1 MKIFRFFIII
11 LFAIVSFPGY
21 GQVWPSRPVKMIIP
35 FPPGGTLDTVGRMLA
50 QKLSEQTNQNFI
62 VENRAGGN
70 GFIGA
75 DIVAKSNPDGYTFL
89 FSASTFISAPLAAK
103 TVPFNVDRDFL
114 PVALVARAPM
124 SLAVN
129 KNFPANDVKSLMAYL
144 KANPGKV
151 SFAVGSIG
159 SAGHLATDLFRKS
172 ANLDILIVPYKGTAP
187 AFQDLVGGQIDAFID
202 PVLGSMPYY
211 KSGML
216 KLLGVTSNK
225 RVLTIPEVPT
235 IGETIPGY
243 EFYSWFGVWLPS
255 KTPLTIANQL
265 NAELNKALS
274 SDMRDK
280 LLQMGLVVGGG
291 TMLDFTKFQA
301 IETVNA
307 KKIIEDGSI
316 SLD

>member
-1 MKIFRFFIII
+1 MKILRVIII
-11 LFAIVSFPGY
+11 LFFVMICVPGK
-21 GQVWPSRPVKMIIP
+21 GQVWPTRPVKMIIP

-75 DIVAKSNPDGYTFL
+75 DIVAKSNPDGHTFL
-89 FSASTFISAPLAAK
+89 YSASTFISAPLAAK
-103 TVPFNVDRDFL
+103 SVPFNVDRDFL
-114 PVALVARAPM
+114 PIALIARAPM

-129 KNFPANDVKSLMAYL
+129 KNFPANDVKSLITYL

-225 RVLTIPEVPT
+225 RVLTIPEVPV
-235 IGETIPGY
+235 IGDTIPSY
-243 EFYSWFGVWLPS
+243 EFYSWFGVWLPA
-255 KTPLTIANQL
+255 KTSLAIANQL
-265 NAELNKALS
+265 NVELNKALS
-274 SDMRDK
+274 SDMKDK
-280 LLQMGLVVGGG
+280 LVQMGLIVGGG
-291 TMLDFTKFQA
+291 TMVDFAKFQA
-301 IETVNA
+301 IEAVNA
-307 KKIIEDGSI
+307 KKIIEDGGI